1 MAVGTPL
8 GRGVFVPIP
17 TFFKDNEDLDF
28 DALEKHIQHLSNKG
42 LAGIIFLGSMG
53 EAVHLSDEERRQVI
67 AKGAELVKIYDSSI
81 KVLAGASAGSARH
94 TIELTKQAADAG
106 AEYVLVLPPSYYRGN
121 VDSEA
126 IETFF
131 TRVADQSPVPV
142 VIYNYPGVT
151 QGVDIT
157 VQSLEKLAKHP
168 NIVGVK
174 GTDGNIGKVGYLG
187 ARIKP
192 EDNFALLAGSAD
204 FFLPAL
210 AVGAVGVVP
219 GLGNVAP
226 RACVEVQRLFE
237 SGKLE
242 AATKLQ
248 QQLVEPD
255 DALARWYGN
264 PGVKAGMNRVLGW
277 GGLPRCPLR
286 LPSNDQIDR
295 IVQAVN
301 TAVSIENSLA

>member
-1 MAVGTPL
+1 MCVLYSIPSDCINDIQPDRESMRNILQKPVCQSGKFQVSFSPYKTPAVSRKVHCIKSQVPMLNSLTHFFSTQKHTTTHIYTMAAGTPL

-67 AKGAELVKIYDSSI
+67 AKGAELVKKYDSSI

-192 EDNFALLAGSAD
+192 E
-204 FFLPAL
+204 
-210 AVGAVGVVP
+210 
-219 GLGNVAP
+219 
-226 RACVEVQRLFE
+226 
-237 SGKLE
+237 GK
-242 AATKLQ
+242 
-248 QQLVEPD
+248 
-255 DALARWYGN
+255 
-264 PGVKAGMNRVLGW
+264 
-277 GGLPRCPLR
+277 
-286 LPSNDQIDR
+286 
-295 IVQAVN
+295 
-301 TAVSIENSLA
+301 